1 VRKLLVISALALVA
15 GASII
20 WLLQQGSG
28 YVLISLGDTSIE
40 MSALVAAALYL
51 VLTGFLL
58 WLLLAIRW
66 LTSAGGIRLW
76 WINDQASW
84 Y

>member
-1 VRKLLVISALALVA
+1 MRKLLVISVLALVA

-40 MSALVAAALYL
+40 MSALVAAALRVETQHFGMSER
-51 VLTGFLL
+51 VLPG
-58 WLLLAIRW
+58 R
-66 LTSAGGIRLW
+66 
-76 WINDQASW
+76 
-84 Y
+84 